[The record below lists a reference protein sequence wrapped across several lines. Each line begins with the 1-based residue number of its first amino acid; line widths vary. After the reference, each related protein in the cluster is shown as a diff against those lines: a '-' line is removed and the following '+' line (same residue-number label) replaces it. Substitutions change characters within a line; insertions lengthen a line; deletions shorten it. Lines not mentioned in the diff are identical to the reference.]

1 MGLDSTYLIY
11 TALFV
16 GALLLFEGAYL
27 LVFDARIR
35 PQENVNRRIRMLASD
50 QSTQEVMLKL
60 RRGRPKLM
68 SLGRF
73 FPSIEKLL
81 SRAGMTMS
89 SNYLASLMMI
99 AAFLTFAFC
108 QVVAKLPLSTSLMAT
123 VFAGVVMPIVIVWWR
138 GSRRRKAFGAQLP
151 DGLDTIVRSLQAGHP
166 INAALD
172 LVAKEMPDPIG
183 TEFGI
188 AVDEITYGL
197 ELKQALENLSH
208 RIEHPEMQFVVVS
221 IKIQQGT
228 GGNLAEVL
236 SNVSS
241 VIRARF
247 RMYRKIKAVSAEGR
261 GSAILL
267 SAMPVLVGLAIF
279 LLNPEYYLQVVDDPL
294 FWPIIGGGVTG
305 IFVGVA
311 IMWRLVNFKV

>member
-11 TALFV
+11 TALFI

-27 LVFDARIR
+27 LVFDSRIR
-35 PQENVNRRIRMLASD
+35 PQENVNRRLRMLATD
-50 QSTQEVMLKL
+50 QSTKDVMLKL
-60 RRGRPKLM
+60 RRGRPNLM

-99 AAFLTFAFC
+99 VAFLTFAVC
-108 QVVAKLPLSTSLMAT
+108 QVVAKAPLSISVMASA
-123 VFAGVVMPIVIVWWR
+123 FAGIVMPIGLVWWR
-138 GSRRRKAFGAQLP
+138 GHRRRKKFGAQLP
-151 DGLDTIVRSLQAGHP
+151 EGLDTIVRSLQAGHP
-166 INAALD
+166 VNAALD

-197 ELKQALENLSH
+197 ELKHALENLSQ
-208 RIEHPEMQFVVVS
+208 RIEHTEMQFVVVS

-236 SNVSS
+236 ANVSR
-241 VIRARF
+241 VIRDRF

-267 SAMPVLVGLAIF
+267 SAMPLLVGGAIF
-279 LLNPEYYLQVVDDPL
+279 ALNPDYYLDVVDDPL
-294 FWPIIGGGVTG
+294 FWPIIGGGFAG
-305 IFVGVA
+305 IFIGIT